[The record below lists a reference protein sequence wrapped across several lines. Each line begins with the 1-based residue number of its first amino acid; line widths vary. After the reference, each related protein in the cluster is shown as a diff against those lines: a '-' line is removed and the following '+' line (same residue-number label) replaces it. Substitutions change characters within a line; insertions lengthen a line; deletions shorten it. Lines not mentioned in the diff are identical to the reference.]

1 MGRECFGVTAAEL
14 AEEERAEAEAAVAIT
29 RGAARA
35 CDLRPSPS
43 AVASSAC
50 GADEEESKRSEE
62 DDAACPP
69 LLPKGVPS
77 TAAADRSSAL
87 PLAVVVVAVVGDL
100 SKQTN
105 VGSGA
110 SKCCEALLTSAD
122 DSSPHVTWCTLTC
135 GGLRRA
141 AKLPATPSRD
151 ARLWVAMAELFET
164 ESGWCP
170 LAVA

>member
-14 AEEERAEAEAAVAIT
+14 AEEERAEAEAVGAIT

-50 GADEEESKRSEE
+50 GADEDESNRSEE

-77 TAAADRSSAL
+77 TAAADRSSAP
-87 PLAVVVVAVVGDL
+87 PLAALAVGDL

-122 DSSPHVTWCTLTC
+122 DSSPHATWCTLTC

-164 ESGWCP
+164 DSGWCP